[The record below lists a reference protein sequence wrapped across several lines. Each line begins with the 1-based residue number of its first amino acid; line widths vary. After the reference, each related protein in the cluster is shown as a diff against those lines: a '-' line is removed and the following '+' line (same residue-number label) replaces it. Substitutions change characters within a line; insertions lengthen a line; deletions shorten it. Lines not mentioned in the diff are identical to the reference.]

1 MIRGN
6 VSAEAQSCRQR
17 RRVSG
22 TLAAT
27 VAPAPAKR
35 FHASLRLRFTATL
48 FLEYC
53 LHTRTPSSSAAGR

>member
-6 VSAEAQSCRQR
+6 LSAEAQSCRH

-22 TLAAT
+22 TLAALPAA
-27 VAPAPAKR
+27 APAER

-48 FLEYC
+48 FFGYC
-53 LHTRTPSSSAAGR
+53 LHTTIPSSSAAGR

>member
-6 VSAEAQSCRQR
+6 LSAEAQSCRH

-22 TLAAT
+22 TLAALAAA
-27 VAPAPAKR
+27 APAER

-48 FLEYC
+48 FFGYC
-53 LHTRTPSSSAAGR
+53 LHTTIPSSSAAGR